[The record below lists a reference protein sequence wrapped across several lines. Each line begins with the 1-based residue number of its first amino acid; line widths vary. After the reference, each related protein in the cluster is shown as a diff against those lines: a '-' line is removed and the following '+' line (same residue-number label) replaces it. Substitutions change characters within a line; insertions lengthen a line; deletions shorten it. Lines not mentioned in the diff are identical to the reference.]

1 MYKKIL
7 IPTDG
12 SGYADEEID
21 RATKLIDEDG
31 EIIILSVAPKL
42 STSAFQRRKD
52 IKKLNKTFFE
62 EAEDAVKKMESKFP
76 ENYNVKPMVR
86 CGFPA
91 ETITNTAEEEDV
103 DLIVISSSGKSG
115 IHKFVIGSVA
125 EKVLKL
131 SEHDVLL
138 VHNK

>member
-12 SGYADEEID
+12 SRYADQEID

-52 IKKLNKTFFE
+52 VNELNKTFFE
-62 EAEDAVKKMESKFP
+62 EAKDAVENMENKFP
-76 ENYNVKPMVR
+76 ENYNVTTMVR

-91 ETITNTAEEEDV
+91 ETIISTAEEESV
-103 DLIVISSSGKSG
+103 DLIVISASGKSG
-115 IHKFVIGSVA
+115 IHKFVIGSVS

>member
-7 IPTDG
+7 LPTDG
-12 SGYADEEID
+12 SGYADQEID
-21 RATKLIDEDG
+21 RVTRLINEDG

-52 IKKLNKTFFE
+52 IEQMNKTFFE
-62 EAEDAVKKMESKFP
+62 EAEDAVEQMKMKFP
-76 ENYNVKPMVR
+76 NNYNIKTIVK

-91 ETITNTAEEEDV
+91 ETITRTAKEEDAE
-103 DLIVISSSGKSG
+103 LIVISASGKSG
-115 IHKFVIGSVA
+115 IHQFVIGSVA

-131 SEHDVLL
+131 SEIDVLL